1 MKNLNRRQF
10 NQLLGKGIVAVPV
23 GMLAA
28 SLPSRANAADLVDPE
43 SATAQALQYMV
54 ESDKG
59 DTKCANCSLFTAS
72 DSADKGTCTIFG
84 GAAVPAG
91 AWCSAFAPAG

>member
-43 SATAQALQYMV
+43 SATAQGLKYMV

-59 DTKCANCSLFTAS
+59 DSKCKTCSWYTAK
-72 DSADKGTCTIFG
+72 DSGDTGACSIFG
-84 GAAVPAG
+84 GASVPAG
-91 AWCSAFAPAG
+91 AWCSAYAPK